1 MDQQKLKSIIES
13 LLFVSGEPLNISRI
27 AKITGAKKPEIENAV
42 MVLAGE
48 NASQKRGLLVIKKDD
63 QIQMAT
69 NPENS
74 SYVQE
79 FTKSELQESLSPA
92 SLEVL
97 SIIAYRGPINR
108 SGIEFIRGV
117 NCSYTIRNLL
127 MRGLVERKENPK
139 DNREYI
145 YSVSF
150 EFLKNLG
157 VDNIR
162 KLPGYEELSKDERI
176 DLIINNNQE

>member
-13 LLFVSGEPLNISRI
+13 LLFMSGEPLSVSRI
-27 AKITGAKKPEIENAV
+27 VKITGAKKPEIENAV

-48 NASQKRGLLVIKKDD
+48 NSAQKRGLSIIKKDG

-69 NPENS
+69 SPENY
-74 SYVQE
+74 SYVQAL
-79 FTKSELQESLSPA
+79 TKSELQELLSPV

-150 EFLKNLG
+150 EFLKKLG
-157 VDNIR
+157 IDDMR
-162 KLPGYEELSKDERI
+162 KLPDYEELSKDERI
-176 DLIINNNQE
+176 SFIINNQE